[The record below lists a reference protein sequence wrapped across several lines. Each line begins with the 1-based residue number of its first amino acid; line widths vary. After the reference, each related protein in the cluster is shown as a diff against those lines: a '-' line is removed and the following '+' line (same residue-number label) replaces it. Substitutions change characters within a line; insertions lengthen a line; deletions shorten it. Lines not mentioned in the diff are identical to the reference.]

1 MAVDFKEIVTHDS
14 TEDCVACRAED
25 VVMQA
30 LMPAA
35 AAWESAAQLPRFSIA
50 LHGAAALLGTMLGE
64 GIPRK
69 DVEDALSVLLDDIQ
83 RQIAEEQTMGGP
95 PQGTA

>member
-64 GIPRK
+64 DIPRK